1 MTAEH
6 PLFGVGP
13 GQFIEEQAKEAQDA
27 GARPMWHY
35 THNSFTEISSEN
47 GIPGLVL
54 FVIAF
59 FGAYRGLSPI
69 RKKYPDVRVRRAA
82 LFTQMA
88 VLMTAVGASFLSMSY
103 GGIIVVIIAT
113 SATLQAAVANKA
125 KLARLQAS
133 KNLPMIGVDA
143 DSIKPDYAV

>member
-1 MTAEH
+1 
-6 PLFGVGP
+6 
-13 GQFIEEQAKEAQDA
+13 
-27 GARPMWHY
+27 MWHY
-35 THNSFTEISSEN
+35 THNSYAELSSES

-54 FVIAF
+54 FVIAL

-88 VLMTAVGASFLSMSY
+88 VLMTAVGAFFLSISY

-113 SATLQAAVANKA
+113 SATLQAAVANKS
-125 KLARLQAS
+125 KLARLQAL
-133 KNLPMIGVDA
+133 KNPPMMAAHGG
-143 DSIKPDYAV
+143 SIQSDYAV